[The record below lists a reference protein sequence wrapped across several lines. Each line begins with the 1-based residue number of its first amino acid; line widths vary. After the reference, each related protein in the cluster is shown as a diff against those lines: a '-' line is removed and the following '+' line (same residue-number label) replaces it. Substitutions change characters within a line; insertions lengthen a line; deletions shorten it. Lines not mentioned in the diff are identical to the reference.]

1 MVATIRL
8 AVDFVDG
15 TNLDRGVG
23 RLDSLWRMSIDPAL
37 RQLASEIEDSASFPS
52 PRCPDCGVGTVSF
65 AAPTQFETAGM
76 REARKHFAY
85 DPDWEHGTF
94 LARGACG
101 ASKCQQVVIATG
113 TWRVDYGTAGGY
125 PESYADQFAVFYRVR
140 QVHPPLRLMEL
151 PDDAAVNE
159 ALGGIAEG
167 LLTAG
172 AVLFTAPG
180 LAATSLRGCVERFL
194 SNAGIARRT
203 KKDRFRPLDL
213 RLVEWRDEEAT
224 RHGIA
229 DLMLAVKWLG
239 NTGTHEDSVLTAA
252 DVLEGARL
260 LDEAFHRLYV
270 SPAITAAAEAINA
283 AKGPVNA
290 KKS

>member
-1 MVATIRL
+1 MSELNIQPAVRPLDNLRL
-8 AVDFVDG
+8 M
-15 TNLDRGVG
+15 T
-23 RLDSLWRMSIDPAL
+23 IDPAL
-37 RQLASEIEDSASFPS
+37 RQLASEIEDGAALPS

-65 AAPTQFETAGM
+65 AAPTKFETAGM
-76 REARKHFAY
+76 REARKHDAY
-85 DPDWEHGTF
+85 DPDWEKGTF
-94 LARGACG
+94 VMQGVCG
-101 ASKCQQVVIATG
+101 AHTCQQVVVATG
-113 TWRVDYGTAGGY
+113 TWRVDYGTTGGY

-180 LAATSLRGCVERFL
+180 LAATSLRGCIERFL
-194 SNAGIARRT
+194 SNAGISRKTA
-203 KKDRFRPLDL
+203 KDRFRPLDR
-213 RLVEWRDEEAT
+213 RLVEWREKDAD
-224 RHGIA
+224 RDGIA

-270 SPAITAAAEAINA
+270 SPAITAAAAAINA
-283 AKGPVNA
+283 AEGPVTF
-290 KKS
+290 